1 MKSMRLGLD
10 IDGTIT
16 ADPVFFRER
25 AVAVIK
31 DGGEVHVVSSR
42 SPEARL
48 ETVTELSELGIR
60 YSTLHLL
67 PHISAAQWLCPHR
80 ELDWYQKHMWLKV
93 AYATEYRLD
102 CFVDDDPKV
111 LALFDRYAPGINA
124 LSFLGRHLL

>member
-1 MKSMRLGLD
+1 MRLGLD

-25 AVAVIK
+25 AAAVITN
-31 DGGEVHVVSSR
+31 GGEVHVVSSR
-42 SPEARL
+42 SPEARV

-93 AYATEYRLD
+93 AYALEYRLD

-111 LALFDRYAPGINA
+111 LALFDRYAPSINA
-124 LSFLGRHLL
+124 LSFLDRHLV

>member
-1 MKSMRLGLD
+1 MRLGLD

-25 AVAVIK
+25 AAAVIAN
-31 DGGEVHVVSSR
+31 GGEVHVVSSR

-93 AYATEYRLD
+93 AYALEYRLE

-111 LALFDRYAPGINA
+111 LALFDRYARGIN
-124 LSFLGRHLL
+124 SIPFLDRHLI

>member
-1 MKSMRLGLD
+1 MRLGLD

-25 AVAVIK
+25 ASAVITN
-31 DGGEVHVVSSR
+31 GGEVHVVSSR

-93 AYATEYRLD
+93 AYALEYRLD

-111 LALFDRYAPGINA
+111 LALFDRYARGIKA
-124 LSFLGRHLL
+124 LSFLDRHLV

>member
-1 MKSMRLGLD
+1 MRLGLD

-25 AVAVIK
+25 TSAVIK
-31 DGGEVHVVSSR
+31 NGGEVHVVSSR

-93 AYATEYRLD
+93 AYALEYRLD

-111 LALFDRYAPGINA
+111 LALFDRYARGIKA
-124 LSFLGRHLL
+124 LSFLDRHLV

>member
-1 MKSMRLGLD
+1 MRLGLD

-25 AVAVIK
+25 AAAVITN
-31 DGGEVHVVSSR
+31 GGEVHVVSSR

-93 AYATEYRLD
+93 AYATEYRLE

-111 LALFDRYAPGINA
+111 LPLFDRYARGIKA
-124 LSFLGRHLL
+124 LSFLDRHLV